1 MAGPRDLNRVEL
13 VEVNGEYALRIEH
26 VGAGARVY
34 VAMARRPELLGR
46 VNAQIEEQARARGG
60 LVAIEPI
67 IDNLRFVVADEALA
81 GLLEALR
88 DIRFGDR
95 DCAALTEDGARRA
108 LLARI
113 AAVGG
118 SVLWENACTSDLE
131 AAAFPLGYRGRDAI
145 AALIE
150 CGALV
155 AVREHGQPP
164 RLRLTA
170 VGAQGIV

>member
-1 MAGPRDLNRVEL
+1 
-13 VEVNGEYALRIEH
+13 
-26 VGAGARVY
+26 
-34 VAMARRPELLGR
+34 

-81 GLLEALR
+81 GLLEAARHPL
-88 DIRFGDR
+88 GDR

-118 SVLWENACTSDLE
+118 SLVGETRARRTSRQ
-131 AAAFPLGYRGRDAI
+131 AAFPLGYRGRDAI
-145 AALIE
+145 AALIGAGRWWPSASMGSRRG
-150 CGALV
+150 CG
-155 AVREHGQPP
+155 
-164 RLRLTA
+164 
-170 VGAQGIV
+170 